1 MITEIY
7 NGFIGLYYILCLYQ
21 ENNEDLNKMIKA
33 IMKHEAK
40 QHNKAWR
47 KFLLK

>member
-7 NGFIGLYYILCLYQ
+7 NGCIGLYYVLCLYQ
-21 ENNEDLNKMIKA
+21 ENNEDLNKIIKS

-40 QHNKAWR
+40 QHNKKWR
-47 KFLLK
+47 RSLLK